1 MPSTTFVLK
10 EPNSK
15 EPTLVYMLFWFNNI
29 KLKYSTGQK
38 IKPKFWNPVKNKQRA
53 KETRQFSGYAEFNTL
68 LDNLEK
74 AANNQFRTLLNDRK
88 VPTPDLIRPALD
100 SVLQKDSKQEKNLI
114 SFAEYLV
121 ENTDRKP
128 QTKKQLRQAI
138 RNLREFK
145 QYTKRS
151 LHLDSIDLEFYDQ
164 FVDFLIKKNYS
175 KNSIGTFIK
184 NIKVFMNE
192 AVDRKLTTNLQF
204 KNKRFKYMEEHSES
218 IYLSESELKK
228 LYDLNLSKSAR
239 LDKVRDLFI
248 IGCYSGLRFSD
259 LSQLRPEN
267 INELG
272 NMVKVRTQKTDEV
285 VIIPLN
291 RYIKKILNKYGGNPP
306 AAYTNQKM
314 NEYLK
319 ELGQLAGID
328 EDIIVTAT
336 KGGKRQSE
344 TFKRWQLITTHTAR
358 RSFAT
363 NAYLNS
369 VPTISIMKITGH
381 RTEKAFLKYIRIS
394 QEDNAN
400 KLLSHPFFT

>member
-38 IKPKFWNPVKNKQRA
+38 IKPKFWNSSKNKQRA

-74 AANNQFRTLLNDRK
+74 AANNQFRTLLNDKK
-88 VPTPDLIRPALD
+88 VPTPDLIRPALNK
-100 SVLQKDSKQEKNLI
+100 VLQKDSSKEKNLI
-114 SFAEYLV
+114 TFAEYLV
-121 ENTDRKP
+121 DNTDRSKG
-128 QTKKQLRQAI
+128 TKKQLRQTI
-138 RNLREFK
+138 RNLKEFRLES
-145 QYTKRS
+145 KRS
-151 LHLDSIDLEFYDQ
+151 LHLDSIDLEFYDL
-164 FVDFLIKKNYS
+164 FVDFLIRKDYAKNT
-175 KNSIGTFIK
+175 IGTAIK

-192 AVDRKLTTNLQF
+192 AVDRKLTSNLQF
-204 KNKRFKYMEEHSES
+204 KNKRFRYLEEHSES
-218 IYLSESELKK
+218 IYLSEAEIKL
-228 LYDLNLSKSAR
+228 LYDLDLAKSEK
-239 LDKVRDLFI
+239 LNKVRDLFI
-248 IGCYSGLRFSD
+248 IGCYTGLRFSD

-267 INELG
+267 VNELG
-272 NMVKVRTQKTDEV
+272 NMVKIRTQKTDEV

-291 RYIKKILNKYGGNPP
+291 SYVKKILTKYGGKPP
-306 AAYTNQKM
+306 EAYSNQKM

-319 ELGQLAGID
+319 DLGEEAKIK
-328 EDIIVTAT
+328 EDIIVTVT
-336 KGGKRQSE
+336 KGGIRQSE
-344 TFKRWQLITTHTAR
+344 TFKKWKLITTHTAR

-363 NAYLNS
+363 NAYLAG

-381 RTEKAFLKYIRIS
+381 RTEKSFLKYIKIS

-400 KLLSHPFFT
+400 KLINHRFFS

>member
-1 MPSTTFVLK
+1 LES
-10 EPNSK
+10 
-15 EPTLVYMLFWFNNI
+15 
-29 KLKYSTGQK
+29 
-38 IKPKFWNPVKNKQRA
+38 VKNKQRA

-74 AANNQFRTLLNDRK
+74 AANNQFRTLLNDKK

-328 EDIIVTAT
+328 EDVIVTAT

-400 KLLSHPFFT
+400 KLLNHPFFK